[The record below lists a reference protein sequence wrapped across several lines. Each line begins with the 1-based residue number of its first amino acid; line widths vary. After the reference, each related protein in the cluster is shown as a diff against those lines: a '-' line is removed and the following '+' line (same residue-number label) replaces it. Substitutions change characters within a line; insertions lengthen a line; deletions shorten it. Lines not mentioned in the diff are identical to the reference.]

1 MMNQQKLTKQIL
13 DFNKTTFDNTFNAM
27 VLLQE
32 QTEKVVTSLMEQAP
46 WIPAEGKKAMN
57 EWVDTFK
64 KGRGEFKKVVDESFG
79 KVEACFS
86 EMGQKKAD

>member
-1 MMNQQKLTKQIL
+1 MNQEKMTKQIL

-32 QTEKVVTSLMEQAP
+32 QTEKVVSSLMEQAP
-46 WIPAEGKKAMN
+46 WISAEGKKAMN
-57 EWVDTFK
+57 DWVDSLK
-64 KGRGEFKKVVDESFG
+64 KGRGKFKKVVDESFV

-86 EMGQKKAD
+86 QMGQKQGE